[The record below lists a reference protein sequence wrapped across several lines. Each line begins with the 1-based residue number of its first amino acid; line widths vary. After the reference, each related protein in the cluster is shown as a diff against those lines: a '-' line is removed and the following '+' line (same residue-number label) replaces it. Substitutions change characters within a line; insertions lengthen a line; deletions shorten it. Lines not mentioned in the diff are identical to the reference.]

1 MDSDGINRIERDLML
16 NYIRQL
22 YDIYLG
28 LETEKAKPMPAAPP
42 SAPSVPTP
50 PAATKPPEPQPTP
63 PPAPKPEPEPEA
75 APSPANEYVPAPP
88 PPTPEPKPEPVA
100 SPPPPVAETP
110 AAQPIPAALNGLFE
124 HKAAKELSEKLG
136 QRPVQD
142 LTKAMAI
149 NDRLLY
155 ANSLFQG
162 DSRVMNNVLAE
173 LNGKSDFAAAQG
185 MLVDL
190 AKQYNWTEAERE
202 EVAKSFI
209 KLVRRRWA

>member
-28 LETEKAKPMPAAPP
+28 METEKAKPAVSPPAPSAAAPP
-42 SAPSVPTP
+42 VPSPEPVSP
-50 PAATKPPEPQPTP
+50 PAPESKPAPQPEPQPE
-63 PPAPKPEPEPEA
+63 AKPT
-75 APSPANEYVPAPP
+75 PSPDKEYVPAPP
-88 PPTPEPKPEPVA
+88 PPQPEPQPAAPAPTPAPEQA
-100 SPPPPVAETP
+100 STPPV
-110 AAQPIPAALNGLFE
+110 PAALNELFE

-173 LNGKSDFAAAQG
+173 LNEKSNFETAQP

-190 AKQYNWTEAERE
+190 AKQYNWAEQERE
-202 EVAKSFI
+202 DVAKSFI